1 MTEFIVKRTG
11 KFLFP
16 HLPGPLRRVQVS
28 RLMLIFWTI
37 IFGNATLVLWM
48 MHAWH

>member
-1 MTEFIVKRTG
+1 MYDDTIWAAGFFGMIA
-11 KFLFP
+11 
-16 HLPGPLRRVQVS
+16 
-28 RLMLIFWTI
+28 LMVCATTATMTI